1 MVLDFPK
8 LNEKTI
14 GNSYLLPN
22 INDILNTLGSAK
34 YFLVFDLATGFH
46 HIKMDPKDSHKTAF
60 STPQGHYEFER
71 MPFDLKTAPTTFQR
85 LMNLTFPG
93 LIGMELFVH
102 EEK

>member
-71 MPFDLKTAPTTFQR
+71 MPFGLKTAPARFKR
-85 LMNLTFPG
+85 LMDLTLTA
-93 LIGMELFVH
+93 LIRTQLSYILMT
-102 EEK
+102 